1 MGQTLLLSEQ
11 DVHDLLSMEDVVA
24 AVEKTFQGMGDG
36 TVVNPSKVNLD
47 LGESAAYPPY
57 NGFMNAMPAYVG
69 FADVAGL
76 KWAGGNLGERKKRNI
91 PYCSSLIM
99 LVNPHINNFISV
111 LDGALITNMRTGAQ
125 TAVALKYLFNHGSSQ
140 RRPIRL
146 GIYGAGMQ
154 GHMQTRA
161 IATLFDIE
169 ELRIYDV
176 SRPALERFQADMQDV
191 VPGKIILCDD
201 PSQAAQGDAVICV
214 TQSKD
219 EFLKEEWLSPDT
231 IVFPMGSYQECED
244 AVLLHADKIVVDHVE
259 QTMHRGALSKLVSQG
274 KLNESSITCTIGQL
288 AACKKET
295 LETLMGKMGTQLYEY
310 ANGLDSAPVRA
321 RLDAEPVKSVG
332 NGTTFPTN
340 LTRWEQVRA
349 GLSALADS
357 VAGRL
362 RRYGMYCGGVALTIR
377 YADFRQFTRQT
388 RLSGPTHLQKD
399 IYRAALTLAQQAWHA
414 PEPIRALTVTALYL
428 TPDGES
434 YQQLDLLA
442 GDTTRRD
449 EKQERL
455 EQAMDAIRG
464 KYGKGS
470 ITFGNTG
477 KFSGWDD

>member
-11 DVHDLLSMEDVVA
+11 DVRALLPMEDVVA

-57 NGFMNAMPAYVG
+57 HGFMNAMPGLCGLCRCGRAEVG
-69 FADVAGL
+69 RRQSGGAEEAEHPLLLLPHHAGEPPHQQL
-76 KWAGGNLGERKKRNI
+76 YLRAGRS
-91 PYCSSLIM
+91 PD
-99 LVNPHINNFISV
+99 HQH
-111 LDGALITNMRTGAQ
+111 A
-125 TAVALKYLFNHGSSQ
+125 H
-140 RRPIRL
+140 RRPDRRGPEVSL
-146 GIYGAGMQ
+146 QPRQQPAPPHPPGHLWGGDAGP
-154 GHMQTRA
+154 HADPA

-288 AACKKET
+288 AAGKVQ
-295 LETLMGKMGTQLYEY
+295 LERKPGERLVCIPIGTG
-310 ANGLDSAPVRA
+310 AMDIGCA
-321 RLDAEPVKSVG
+321 SVVY
-332 NGTTFPTN
+332 
-340 LTRWEQVRA
+340 Q
-349 GLSALADS
+349 
-357 VAGRL
+357 
-362 RRYGMYCGGVALTIR
+362 
-377 YADFRQFTRQT
+377 
-388 RLSGPTHLQKD
+388 
-399 IYRAALTLAQQAWHA
+399 
-414 PEPIRALTVTALYL
+414 RAL
-428 TPDGES
+428 
-434 YQQLDLLA
+434 
-442 GDTTRRD
+442 
-449 EKQERL
+449 
-455 EQAMDAIRG
+455 EQGRG
-464 KYGKGS
+464 QFFD
-470 ITFGNTG
+470 FGVSSATQATQN
-477 KFSGWDD
+477 

>member
-1 MGQTLLLSEQ
+1 M
-11 DVHDLLSMEDVVA
+11 
-24 AVEKTFQGMGDG
+24 
-36 TVVNPSKVNLD
+36 
-47 LGESAAYPPY
+47 
-57 NGFMNAMPAYVG
+57 
-69 FADVAGL
+69 
-76 KWAGGNLGERKKRNI
+76 GERKKRNI

-161 IATLFDIE
+161 IATLFHIE

-176 SRPALERFQADMQDV
+176 SRPALERFRADMQDV

-288 AACKKET
+288 AAGKVQ
-295 LETLMGKMGTQLYEY
+295 LERKIGERLVCIPIGTG
-310 ANGLDSAPVRA
+310 AMDIGCA
-321 RLDAEPVKSVG
+321 SVVY
-332 NGTTFPTN
+332 
-340 LTRWEQVRA
+340 Q
-349 GLSALADS
+349 
-357 VAGRL
+357 
-362 RRYGMYCGGVALTIR
+362 
-377 YADFRQFTRQT
+377 
-388 RLSGPTHLQKD
+388 
-399 IYRAALTLAQQAWHA
+399 
-414 PEPIRALTVTALYL
+414 RAL
-428 TPDGES
+428 
-434 YQQLDLLA
+434 
-442 GDTTRRD
+442 
-449 EKQERL
+449 
-455 EQAMDAIRG
+455 EQGRG
-464 KYGKGS
+464 QFFD
-470 ITFGNTG
+470 FGVSSATQATQN
-477 KFSGWDD
+477 